1 LTELLILGLFLC
13 SFLRAQDALLVAEL
27 KATGKPPGEY
37 VVSKFAKADVVLLG
51 EDHAI
56 KQNLA
61 FVRSLIPL
69 LYKAGVGNLV
79 MEFGAEEDQAKLDA
93 LITAPAFDEAAAK
106 QLMFHYNT
114 MWSWQDYRELYRAA
128 WEFNRQLAPGSK
140 PFRILNMSYVFDW
153 SEFSGVRTP
162 AAMHKVFPRGAI
174 DEFRARL
181 IEREILDRHQKA
193 LVLTGTP
200 HALTRFAKGEPN
212 PEADGF
218 CVHTRNMLGNR
229 LQRDYPDR
237 VTNIMFHQ
245 LLGNL
250 PQQSP
255 IWIEPAHREIEKLT
269 SSNGNAP
276 VGFDLRNTR
285 IGTLK
290 LGSAYSVCDPELTL
304 GEFFDGYIFLA
315 PISQL
320 TAATPDETFV
330 NETNLRVALEQFP
343 DPDWSKKPTDLGGVR
358 RHIRDMADSINRKYQ
373 TGN

>member
-1 LTELLILGLFLC
+1 MLLGLCSC
-13 SFLRAQDALLVAEL
+13 SFLLAQDASLVAEL
-27 KATGKPPGEY
+27 KANGKPPADY
-37 VVSKFAKADVVLLG
+37 VVGKFETADVVLLG

-69 LYKAGVGNLV
+69 LYKAGVTNLV

-93 LITAPAFDEAAAK
+93 LITAPVFDEAVAK

-114 MWSWQDYRELYRAA
+114 MWSWLDYREIYKAA
-128 WEFNRQLAPGSK
+128 WEFNRHLAPGSK

-153 SEFSGVRTP
+153 SGFVGVRTP
-162 AAMHKVFPRGAI
+162 AAMQKVFPRGAI
-174 DEFRARL
+174 DEFRANL

-218 CVHTRNMLGNR
+218 CVHTTNMLGNR
-229 LQRDYPDR
+229 LQRDYPGR

-255 IWIEPAHREIEKLT
+255 SWVAPAHGEIERLT
-269 SSNGNAP
+269 STNGNAP
-276 VGFDLRNTR
+276 VGFDLRNSR

-290 LGSAYSVCDPELTL
+290 LGTAYSICGPDLPL
-304 GEFFDGYIFLA
+304 GEFFDGYIFLV

-320 TAATPDETFV
+320 TAATPDESFI
-330 NETNLRVALEQFP
+330 NQTNLKVALEQFP
-343 DPDWSKKPTDLGGVR
+343 DPDWSKKPSDLASAR
-358 RHIRDMADSINRKYQ
+358 AHIRGMAEAISRKYQ